1 MAKEYASDGIHVGH
15 VVVDGAIGGEK
26 IRKRFPNLA
35 DREDRLISIEGIVDG
50 FVFLYRQPRRAWSF
64 ELRCANLARELV
76 IPAPPPSV
84 GLPNPE
90 RLWHDVLPASAGICF
105 QEDPCPPS
113 RPRPPSSNSILFRDA
128 FGTPAMREVF
138 SDFSLISR
146 YAEVE
151 IALAKA
157 EARCGVIPAQA
168 ADEIAK
174 RTDVSTLDFDLL
186 RQETDIVG
194 YPILPLVH
202 QMVKQCGDAGR
213 YVHWG
218 ATTQDI
224 MDTAVILQVRAGLE
238 IIEDDIAALRGI
250 LAGLSKRY
258 RDTPMAGRT
267 HLQQALPVTFGYK
280 TAIWLAM
287 FDRHA
292 ERLAQLKPRVLVGQ
306 FAGAAGTLASLGDKG
321 FEVQKALCDEL
332 GLGVPVSTWHVA
344 RDGLAEA
351 INFLALV
358 TGSLGKIA
366 LDIMM
371 MASTEFGEV
380 YEPFVKGRGA
390 SSTMPQKRN
399 PISSELMLAA
409 AKGVRQHAGLML
421 DAMVQDFERATG
433 PWHAEWMAIPE
444 SFVLTAGSLHQARF
458 ALGGLIVDEKKMAE
472 NLDISR
478 GLIVA
483 EAVMMGLA
491 PDLGRQE
498 AHDVVYDA
506 CRVANEKGMTLAD
519 ALSADPRV
527 SARID
532 RATIDRLTSPR
543 NYLGL
548 APEMVDRVLAS
559 SKR

>member
-1 MAKEYASDGIHVGH
+1 M
-15 VVVDGAIGGEK
+15 
-26 IRKRFPNLA
+26 
-35 DREDRLISIEGIVDG
+35 
-50 FVFLYRQPRRAWSF
+50 
-64 ELRCANLARELV
+64 
-76 IPAPPPSV
+76 PAF
-84 GLPNPE
+84 
-90 RLWHDVLPASAGICF
+90 PASTTVL
-105 QEDPCPPS
+105 DS
-113 RPRPPSSNSILFRDA
+113 LLFRDA

-138 SDFSLISR
+138 SDVRLIGR

-168 ADEIAK
+168 AQEIAK
-174 RTDVSTLDFDLL
+174 RTDVSSLDFDLL

-202 QMVKQCGDAGR
+202 QMTKQCGEAGR

-224 MDTAVILQVRAGLE
+224 MDTAVVLQLRDGLA
-238 IIEDDIAALRGI
+238 IIEADIAGLRGI
-250 LAGLSKRY
+250 LADLSKRY

-280 TAIWLAM
+280 TAIWLSM

-321 FEVQKALCDEL
+321 LEVQQALCEEL
-332 GLGVPVSTWHVA
+332 GLGVPVATWHVA
-344 RDGLAEA
+344 RDGFAEA
-351 INFLALV
+351 VNFLALV

-366 LDIMM
+366 LDIMI
-371 MASTEFGEV
+371 MASTEFGELF
-380 YEPFVKGRGA
+380 EPFVKGRGA

-409 AKGVRQHAGLML
+409 SKAVRQHAGLML

-444 SFVLTAGSLHQARF
+444 SFVLTAGALHQAKF
-458 ALGGLIVDEKKMAE
+458 ALAGLVVDEKAMAK
-472 NLDISR
+472 NLSISR

-491 PDLGRQE
+491 PQIGRQE

-506 CRVANEKGMTLAD
+506 CRRAHEQNITLAD
-519 ALSADPRV
+519 ALAADPQV
-527 SARID
+527 MDRID
-532 RATIDRLTSPR
+532 RATIDRLTSPE

-548 APEMVDRVLAS
+548 APDMVDRVLAA
-559 SKR
+559 SKRLP

>member
-1 MAKEYASDGIHVGH
+1 
-15 VVVDGAIGGEK
+15 
-26 IRKRFPNLA
+26 
-35 DREDRLISIEGIVDG
+35 
-50 FVFLYRQPRRAWSF
+50 
-64 ELRCANLARELV
+64 
-76 IPAPPPSV
+76 
-84 GLPNPE
+84 LPNSSVCVSCLTQNTNHEETLMPAF
-90 RLWHDVLPASAGICF
+90 HASTTVL
-105 QEDPCPPS
+105 D
-113 RPRPPSSNSILFRDA
+113 SILFRDA
-128 FGTPAMREVF
+128 FGTPQMREVF
-138 SDFSLISR
+138 SDVATVAR

-151 IALAKA
+151 VALAKA
-157 EARCGVIPAQA
+157 EAKCGVIPQDA
-168 ADEIAK
+168 ADQIAA
-174 RTDVSTLDFDLL
+174 RTDVAALDFDLL
-186 RQETDIVG
+186 RQETDVVG

-202 QMVKQCGDAGR
+202 QMVKQCGEAGR

-224 MDTAVILQVRAGLE
+224 MDTAVVLQLRAGLE
-238 IIEDDIAALRGI
+238 IVEQDIAALRKI
-250 LAGLSKRY
+250 LADLSRRY

-292 ERLAQLKPRVLVGQ
+292 QRISELKPRVLVGQ

-321 FEVQKALCDEL
+321 FEVQEALCAEL
-332 GLGVPVSTWHVA
+332 RLGVPASTWHVA
-344 RDGLAEA
+344 RDGFAEA
-351 INFLALV
+351 VNFLALV

-366 LDIMM
+366 LDIMI
-371 MASTEFGEV
+371 MASTEFAEV

-409 AKGVRQHAGLML
+409 SKAVRQHAGLML

-444 SFVLTAGSLHQARF
+444 SFVLTAGALHQAKF
-458 ALGGLIVDEKKMAE
+458 ALAGLVVDESKMNE
-472 NLDISR
+472 NLAVSR

-491 PDLGRQE
+491 PQIGRQE

-506 CRVANEKGMTLAD
+506 CRLANEKGLTLAD
-519 ALSADPRV
+519 ALSSDPRV

-532 RATIDRLTSPR
+532 RATIEALTSPK

-548 APEMVDRVLAS
+548 APAMVDRVLKSAT
-559 SKR
+559 R

>member
-1 MAKEYASDGIHVGH
+1 MPA
-15 VVVDGAIGGEK
+15 
-26 IRKRFPNLA
+26 FPT
-35 DREDRLISIEGIVDG
+35 STT
-50 FVFLYRQPRRAWSF
+50 VF
-64 ELRCANLARELV
+64 
-76 IPAPPPSV
+76 
-84 GLPNPE
+84 
-90 RLWHDVLPASAGICF
+90 D
-105 QEDPCPPS
+105 
-113 RPRPPSSNSILFRDA
+113 SILFRDA
-128 FGTPAMREVF
+128 FGTPAMRAVF
-138 SDFSLISR
+138 SDYRLISR

-151 IALAKA
+151 VALARA
-157 EARCGVIPAQA
+157 EARCGVIPVEA
-168 ADEIAK
+168 AAEIAE
-174 RTDVSTLDFDLL
+174 RTDVAAFDYDLL
-186 RQETDIVG
+186 RSETDIVG

-202 QMVKQCGDAGR
+202 QMVKQCGKAGR

-224 MDTAVILQVRAGLE
+224 MDTAVILQVRDGLA
-238 IIEDDIAALRGI
+238 IIEADITALRGI
-250 LAGLSKRY
+250 LADLSRRY

-267 HLQQALPVTFGYK
+267 HFQQALPVTFGYK
-280 TAIWLAM
+280 TAIYLAM

-321 FEVQKALCDEL
+321 FEVQTALCEEL

-344 RDGLAEA
+344 RDGLAEV
-351 INFLALV
+351 INFFGLV

-366 LDIMM
+366 LDIMI
-371 MASTEFGEV
+371 MAATEFGEV

-409 AKGVRQHAGLML
+409 CKGVRQHAGLML

-444 SFVLTAGSLHQARF
+444 SFVLTAGALHQARF
-458 ALGGLIVDEKKMAE
+458 ALGGLIVDETRMAE
-472 NLDISR
+472 NLDLSR

-491 PDLGRQE
+491 PDIGRQE

-506 CRVANEKGMTLAD
+506 CRVASEKGMTLAD

-527 SARID
+527 SERID
-532 RATIDRLTSPR
+532 RATIDRLTSPK

-548 APEMVDRVLAS
+548 APEMVDRVLAA

>member
-1 MAKEYASDGIHVGH
+1 MAKAAAPTAST
-15 VVVDGAIGGEK
+15 
-26 IRKRFPNLA
+26 
-35 DREDRLISIEGIVDG
+35 
-50 FVFLYRQPRRAWSF
+50 
-64 ELRCANLARELV
+64 
-76 IPAPPPSV
+76 
-84 GLPNPE
+84 
-90 RLWHDVLPASAGICF
+90 VL
-105 QEDPCPPS
+105 D
-113 RPRPPSSNSILFRDA
+113 SILFRDA
-128 FGTPAMREVF
+128 FGTPRMREIF
-138 SDFSLISR
+138 SDFALISR

-157 EARCGVIPAQA
+157 EARCGVIPAEA
-168 ADEIAK
+168 AGEIAR
-174 RTDVSTLDFDLL
+174 RTDVSALDFELL

-224 MDTAVILQVRAGLE
+224 MDTAVILQVRDGLK
-238 IIEDDIAALRGI
+238 IIAEDIDELRRI
-250 LAGLSKRY
+250 LADLSKRY

-292 ERLAQLKPRVLVGQ
+292 ERLAQLKPRVLVGE
-306 FAGAAGTLASLGDKG
+306 FAGAAGTLASLGDRG
-321 FEVQKALCDEL
+321 FEVQKALCEEL
-332 GLGVPVSTWHVA
+332 GLGAPVSTWHVA
-344 RDGLAEA
+344 RDGLAEVV
-351 INFLALV
+351 NFFGLV

-366 LDIMM
+366 LDIMI
-371 MASTEFGEV
+371 MASTEFAEV

-409 AKGVRQHAGLML
+409 SKGVRQHAGLML

-444 SFVLTAGSLHQARF
+444 SFILTAGALNQAKF
-458 ALGGLIVDEKKMAE
+458 ALGGLIVDATQMAG
-472 NLDISR
+472 NLGLSR

-491 PDLGRQE
+491 PQIGRQE

-506 CRVANEKGMTLAD
+506 CRVVNEKGGTLAD

-527 SARID
+527 SAHID
-532 RATIDRLTSPR
+532 RATIERLTSPG

-548 APEMVDRVLAS
+548 APEMVDRVLGS
-559 SKR
+559 VRRPG